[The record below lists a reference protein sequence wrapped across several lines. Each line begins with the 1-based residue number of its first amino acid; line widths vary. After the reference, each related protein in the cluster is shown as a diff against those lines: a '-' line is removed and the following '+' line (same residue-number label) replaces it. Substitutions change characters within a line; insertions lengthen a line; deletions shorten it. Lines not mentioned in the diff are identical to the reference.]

1 VRRRFEERFG
11 AARMAKDYVATY
23 RKLLRKP
30 ATKDEG
36 QSTWPRQLNLING
49 NGLIPHVD

>member
-1 VRRRFEERFG
+1 
-11 AARMAKDYVATY
+11 MAKDYVATY

-30 ATKDEG
+30 TTNDEE
-36 QSTWPRQLNLING
+36 QSTWPRQLNLKNG